1 MIRLFVALELS
12 PEIIEALGYARGG
25 VEGARWQKDE
35 QLHLTLAFIGEVP
48 RSTLRRV
55 EEALADIEF
64 EPFDL
69 TLAGVNMFGTP
80 RQPKTLWAG
89 VAEEAPLRHL
99 HEKILNALERV
110 GIETDRRRYK
120 PHVTLARFS
129 RGATA
134 RIADWLVANSV
145 LNTPTQQVGYFSLFS
160 SQLVSEGASYMVE
173 ARFGEDVVMDDSFEV
188 VESDEMEVFLGM

>member
-12 PEIIEALGYARGG
+12 SEIIEALGYARGG
-25 VEGARWQKDE
+25 VEGARWQNDE

-48 RSTLRRV
+48 RSTVRRV
-55 EEALADIEF
+55 EEALASIEF
-64 EPFDL
+64 DPFDL
-69 TLAGVNMFGTP
+69 TLEGVNMFGTP

-89 VAEEAPLRHL
+89 VADTAPLHHL
-99 HEKILNALERV
+99 HEKVLNALERV

-134 RIADWLVANSV
+134 RIADWLAANSV
-145 LNTPTQQVGYFSLFS
+145 LNTPTQHVAYFSLFS
-160 SQLVSEGASYMVE
+160 SQLVSEGASYTVE
-173 ARFGEDVVMDDSFEV
+173 ARFGEGAAMDDSFEAI
-188 VESDEMEVFLGM
+188 EPDEMEVF